1 MKFRTFVIVLAA
13 VLAAAVYLLG
23 VRPRLQAGSDLAAR
37 QAQVP
42 TVAVSVARRAKAS
55 SDLWLPGSLRAYV
68 DASIHARTSGYLAK
82 CLVDIGDRV
91 KAGQALA
98 IIDSPEVDQQLNQA
112 RAVLE
117 QARANLELARVTAE
131 RWKFLGKENAVS
143 QQDLDQKAADLAV
156 RQADVDAA
164 KADVERFEQLKG
176 FETVTA
182 PFDGVIAARGVDVG
196 TLITAGSGP
205 EMFRLEQSQVLRAN
219 LTVPQTYVPDIRVG
233 LPVDLEVA
241 EYPKEHFTGAV
252 ARFAG
257 ALDAASRSLQVEI
270 EVPNPD
276 GRLLAGMFCELRLHL
291 TPSNPPLLIP
301 SNDAILRSGGPFVAV
316 VTAQKRVHMQKV
328 RLGRD
333 YGTRVE
339 VLDGLAEGSP
349 IVDNPSDALVEGELV
364 DAVPA
369 DTSG

>member
-1 MKFRTFVIVLAA
+1 M
-13 VLAAAVYLLG
+13 
-23 VRPRLQAGSDLAAR
+23 
-37 QAQVP
+37 
-42 TVAVSVARRAKAS
+42 
-55 SDLWLPGSLRAYV
+55 
-68 DASIHARTSGYLAK
+68 
-82 CLVDIGDRV
+82 
-91 KAGQALA
+91 
-98 IIDSPEVDQQLNQA
+98 
-112 RAVLE
+112 
-117 QARANLELARVTAE
+117 
-131 RWKFLGKENAVS
+131 
-143 QQDLDQKAADLAV
+143 
-156 RQADVDAA
+156 
-164 KADVERFEQLKG
+164 
-176 FETVTA
+176 TA